1 MTGSAAAILT
11 CLLYSGL
18 LLDNKV
24 DLAKGVAEHF
34 CFEISK
40 FHMTFIS

>member
-1 MTGSAAAILT
+1 MSRVGYDAKTDAYLSVLRD
-11 CLLYSGL
+11 SGL

-40 FHMTFIS
+40 L